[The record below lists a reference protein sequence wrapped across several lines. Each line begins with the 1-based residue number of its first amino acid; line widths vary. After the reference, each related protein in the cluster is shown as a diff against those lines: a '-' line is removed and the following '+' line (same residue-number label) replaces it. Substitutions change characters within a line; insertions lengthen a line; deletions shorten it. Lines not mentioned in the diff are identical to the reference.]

1 MAGAPPG
8 GASTQD
14 QRRERRVPFAARA
27 VLHSG
32 PTESQSRFVNFSE
45 SGCFI
50 KTSGTLPPGSQVQL
64 SFAMSG
70 LVFRCSA
77 IVRHSST
84 CFVSHRRIDG
94 IGCHASSSYR
104 FLQSRQGSSYEV
116 GSRSALSCP
125 GSVGHMGFRHRQ
137 HGDDPIRISD
147 VKQHGF
153 RHHSRHL
160 AWRKFTTNSACL
172 PSISRGLGRSR
183 FIPTRTTRI

>member
-1 MAGAPPG
+1 FGGRRLTRKWLGGQEPLKTDSDSNAVTFSTIDLVGSAGRMAGAPPG

-77 IVRHSST
+77 IVRH
-84 CFVSHRRIDG
+84 
-94 IGCHASSSYR
+94 
-104 FLQSRQGSSYEV
+104 
-116 GSRSALSCP
+116 
-125 GSVGHMGFRHRQ
+125 
-137 HGDDPIRISD
+137 
-147 VKQHGF
+147 
-153 RHHSRHL
+153 
-160 AWRKFTTNSACL
+160 
-172 PSISRGLGRSR
+172 
-183 FIPTRTTRI
+183 